1 MTRHLKVLGV
11 IAASLLVSAAGL
23 SSVQA
28 QTPPAQATQPAATSV
43 PAGAVTLYG
52 LTLSNKLV
60 RFNSGSPAN
69 IQSSVQISNL
79 GSGENVIGI
88 DFRPATG
95 QLFGLSSNN
104 RVMTIDPASGAA
116 SIVGSAPLTT
126 TLNGGAFGFDFNPA
140 VDRIRVTSDNDQDLR
155 LNPNN
160 GGIAAID
167 GTLAY
172 TTTDRNAGQNPNV
185 VASAYTNNFPGP
197 ASTTLYNLDSNLDVL
212 VTQNP
217 PNSGTLNTVGALG
230 IDIQPEAGFDIVG
243 ANTAFAVLRT
253 GDTSALYT
261 INLSTGAATMVGNL
275 GVGEVVRGL
284 TAALNAA
291 PATVTPVPA
300 TGTVTATVTAT
311 PAATGTTQATMA
323 PATTATRQPAAATA
337 TTVST
342 VAATNTAIPATATSV
357 PVAPTTAPTTAPA
370 VIPTEVPVSTP
381 APAQTVVPGMPNT
394 GGETNSSFYLVLT
407 LLGLGLLTAGLV
419 ARRSRNVRSSS
430 K

>member
-1 MTRHLKVLGV
+1 MTRHLKILGV
-11 IAASLLVSAAGL
+11 IAASFLVSVAGL

-69 IQSSVQISNL
+69 IESSVQISNL

-104 RVMTIDPASGAA
+104 RLMTIDAASGAA
-116 SIVGSAPLTT
+116 SIVGSAPFTT

-217 PNSGTLNTVGALG
+217 PNSGTLNTIGALG
-230 IDIQPEAGFDIVG
+230 VDIQPEAGFDIVG

-261 INLSTGAATMVGNL
+261 INLSTGAASMVGNL

-311 PAATGTTQATMA
+311 VAATGTAQAQATMA
-323 PATTATRQPAAATA
+323 PATTATRQPANATA
-337 TTVST
+337 TIIST
-342 VAATNTAIPATATSV
+342 VAATSTAIPATATSV
-357 PVAPTTAPTTAPA
+357 PVAPTTAPA

-394 GGETNSSFYLVLT
+394 GIGTNTSFYLVLT
-407 LLGLGLLTAGLV
+407 LLGLGLLTAGLI
-419 ARRSRNVRSSS
+419 ARRNRNVRSSA

>member
-1 MTRHLKVLGV
+1 MTRQLRVVGA
-11 IAASLLVSAAGL
+11 IAAAFLVSAAGL

-28 QTPPAQATQPAATSV
+28 QTPPA
-43 PAGAVTLYG
+43 GAVTLYG
-52 LTLSNKLV
+52 LTLSNKLI
-60 RFNSGSPAN
+60 RFNSGSPSN
-69 IQSSVQISNL
+69 VESSVQVGNL
-79 GSGENVIGI
+79 APGENVIGI

-104 RVMTIDPASGAA
+104 RLLTIDPANGAA
-116 SIVGSAPLTT
+116 SIVGSAPFTT
-126 TLNGGAFGFDFNPA
+126 TLTGGAFGFDFNPA

-167 GTLAY
+167 GTLTY

-185 VASAYTNNFPGP
+185 VASAYTNNVPGP

-230 IDIQPEAGFDIVG
+230 VDIQPEAGFDIVG

-261 INLSTGAATMVGNL
+261 INLTTGAATIVGSL

-284 TAALNAA
+284 TAALSAA

-300 TGTVTATVTAT
+300 TATVTATVTAT
-311 PAATGTTQATMA
+311 AAATGTPRATTA
-323 PATTATRQPAAATA
+323 PATTATTQPTAA
-337 TTVST
+337 TTVAPAST
-342 VAATNTAIPATATSV
+342 VAPATATSV
-357 PVAPTTAPTTAPA
+357 PVAPTTAPP
-370 VIPTEVPVSTP
+370 VLPTEVPVSTP
-381 APAQTVVPGMPNT
+381 APAQTVMPGMPNT
-394 GGETNSSFYLVLT
+394 GGEISSTLYLVLA
-407 LLGLGLLTAGLV
+407 LFALGLV
-419 ARRSRNVRSSS
+419 AAGFMSRRNRNVSSS
-430 K
+430 AK

>member
-1 MTRHLKVLGV
+1 MTRHLKALGV
-11 IAASLLVSAAGL
+11 IAASFLVSVAGL

-69 IQSSVQISNL
+69 IESSVQIGNL
-79 GSGENVIGI
+79 AQGENVVGI

-104 RVMTIDPASGAA
+104 RVMTIDLASGAA

-197 ASTTLYNLDSNLDVL
+197 ASTVLYNLDSNLDVL

-217 PNSGTLNTVGALG
+217 PNSGTLNTIGALG
-230 IDIQPEAGFDIVG
+230 VDIQPEAGFDIVG

-300 TGTVTATVTAT
+300 TGTTTAT
-311 PAATGTTQATMA
+311 PSATGTAQAQATAA
-323 PATTATRQPAAATA
+323 PATTATATRQAAASTA
-337 TTVST
+337 TIVST
-342 VAATNTAIPATATSV
+342 AAPANTAIPSTATSV
-357 PVAPTTAPTTAPA
+357 PVAPTTAPA
-370 VIPTEVPVSTP
+370 VFPTEVPASTV

-394 GGETNSSFYLVLT
+394 GGEPNSALYLVLT
-407 LLGLGLLTAGLV
+407 LLGLSLLTAGFV
-419 ARRSRNVRSSS
+419 ARRNRNVKSSA

>member
-1 MTRHLKVLGV
+1 MTRNLKILGV
-11 IAASLLVSAAGL
+11 IAASFLVSAAGL

-43 PAGAVTLYG
+43 SAGAVTLYG

-69 IQSSVQISNL
+69 IESSVQISNL

-104 RVMTIDPASGAA
+104 RLMTIDPASGAA

-217 PNSGTLNTVGALG
+217 PNSGTLNTIGALG
-230 IDIQPEAGFDIVG
+230 VDIQPEAGFDIVG

-261 INLSTGAATMVGNL
+261 INLSTGAASMVGNL

-300 TGTVTATVTAT
+300 TGTVTAMVTAT
-311 PAATGTTQATMA
+311 PSVTGTAQAQATMA

-357 PVAPTTAPTTAPA
+357 PAAPTSAPA
-370 VIPTEVPVSTP
+370 VIPTQVPVSTP
-381 APAQTVVPGMPNT
+381 VPTQTVVPGMPNT
-394 GGETNSSFYLVLT
+394 GGETNTSFYMVLT

-419 ARRSRNVRSSS
+419 ARRNRTVRSSA